1 MKQIAI
7 VVTNLAGSGAEKIA
21 LMQAKLFEEEGYRVV
36 LFLVEDIR
44 KYDTQELSFPIVAL
58 TKRKNTFKMF
68 GRLGDRLYASILQSK
83 MKKYGSFDLVIS
95 NLPRADRVVK
105 RLKHPNK
112 YFVIHMSYKAE
123 LEKFK
128 ASRAKKKLKLYQY
141 LYRGENLITI
151 TDAMIEDLHHLGI
164 AYQSVQ
170 TIYNPFDFKYIRDRG
185 EIPVD
190 ITYDYIISPSA
201 FREQK
206 RYDILLDAFAGMKT
220 HIKLLILAKS
230 HPRLVEMIRDRG
242 LEERVEIL
250 GFQQNPYQYIKHAK
264 LLVLASDREGLPT
277 VVIESL
283 ILGTPVVST
292 DCPTGPSEI
301 LTGALSRWLVPVG
314 DVEALS
320 NKMDEALAATIA
332 IPQEAI
338 EKFHQDSVAK
348 QFVQLLHTEGK
359 TV

>member
-1 MKQIAI
+1 MKLVAI

-21 LMQAKLFEEEGYRVV
+21 ISQAKLFKKEGCNVV
-36 LFLVEDIR
+36 LFILEDVQT
-44 KYDTQELSFPIVAL
+44 YDSALEAIDIVPL

-68 GRLGDRLYASILQSK
+68 GKWGDRIYAAILQSK
-83 MKKYGSFDLVIS
+83 MKQYGNFDLVIS

-105 RLKHPNK
+105 LLKHPNK

-128 ASRAKKKLKLYQY
+128 ASRAEKKLKLYQY

-151 TDAMIEDLHHLGI
+151 TDAMIEDLHYLDI

-170 TIYNPFDFKYIRDRG
+170 TIYNPFDFEYIRKRG
-185 EIPVD
+185 EEPVE
-190 ITYDYIISPSA
+190 IGYDYVISPSA

-206 RYDILLDAFAGMKT
+206 RYDILLDAFSNIKT
-220 HIKLLILAKS
+220 GIKLVILATP
-230 HPRLVEMIRDRG
+230 HPKLVEMIKERG

-250 GFQQNPYQYIKHAK
+250 GFQQNPYKYIKQAK

-277 VVIESL
+277 ILIESL

-301 LTGALSRWLVPVG
+301 LTGALSQWLVPVG
-314 DVEALS
+314 DAESLS
-320 NKMDEALAATIA
+320 KKIDEALASDIVIA
-332 IPQEAI
+332 QTAI
-338 EKFHQDSVAK
+338 EKFHQNSVAK
-348 QFVQLLHTEGK
+348 QFMHLLEHKGK
-359 TV
+359 SV